1 MHDMSDL
8 RKSIAE
14 RLGIAA
20 KFTMSA
26 AKYRA
31 FVYRGSPRSN
41 VLVKATEWMDSAIA
55 AEEAAKQIAM
65 SFRGQPGYNSDNYFA
80 DIAQETPMGAKTVKN
95 NVRFSRPGAKA
106 KFGNVDR
113 LDSLIAA
120 VYRALRNNDKEAAKR
135 LMADAAK
142 EIDSSTP
149 AYIVSE
155 YKDLKRSMSRP
166 GAKAKFMTN
175 AGFAF
180 LQKML
185 REYASMKGTR
195 WYNEAEEIRDNSTEY
210 TDADVIAAVGN
221 LKIAK
226 SVSSRPGAKA
236 KMATEVG
243 RKGNKAA
250 MISRDPNG
258 GWRAWVVQRG
268 STGIDQ
274 YEDLIGTMRSYATE
288 EKAKR
293 AVIAAL
299 DTSGFSRPGAKAK
312 MAKRYDA
319 TMVGDELVRSDGR
332 RYQITGRKPS
342 LPKTRE
348 LQGELEWVMMV
359 GSNGAKYNVQRF
371 EDGGYRVFGG
381 SMGMTV
387 QWEGLL
393 RASRPGAK
401 AVMRQTLQ
409 AMHDGLQWK
418 VVIPSGAAWYSDD
431 GKQWTKKH
439 GEPVPSSE
447 VKQYEIK
454 LGTGFA
460 RPGAKGSSKAKA

>member
-14 RLGIAA
+14 RLGNAA

-31 FVYRGSPRSN
+31 FVYRGSPSSN

-65 SFRGQPGYNSDNYFA
+65 SFRGQPGYNSDHYFA

-166 GAKAKFMTN
+166 GAKAKMAMSEVLSFVNRALQN
-175 AGFAF
+175 AP
-180 LQKML
+180 
-185 REYASMKGTR
+185 
-195 WYNEAEEIRDNSTEY
+195 
-210 TDADVIAAVGN
+210 V
-221 LKIAK
+221 
-226 SVSSRPGAKA
+226 
-236 KMATEVG
+236 
-243 RKGNKAA
+243 
-250 MISRDPNG
+250 
-258 GWRAWVVQRG
+258 
-268 STGIDQ
+268 
-274 YEDLIGTMRSYATE
+274 
-288 EKAKR
+288 
-293 AVIAAL
+293 
-299 DTSGFSRPGAKAK
+299 
-312 MAKRYDA
+312 
-319 TMVGDELVRSDGR
+319 
-332 RYQITGRKPS
+332 
-342 LPKTRE
+342 
-348 LQGELEWVMMV
+348 
-359 GSNGAKYNVQRF
+359 
-371 EDGGYRVFGG
+371 
-381 SMGMTV
+381 
-387 QWEGLL
+387 GLL
-393 RASRPGAK
+393 RDVMEESLLRYWNHTQAAKKMEQRGDLANATKHRAEAGRETRIYTELWYKMGKSALDLKAITDALNKMTAS
-401 AVMRQTLQ
+401 
-409 AMHDGLQWK
+409 
-418 VVIPSGAAWYSDD
+418 
-431 GKQWTKKH
+431 
-439 GEPVPSSE
+439 
-447 VKQYEIK
+447 
-454 LGTGFA
+454 